1 MSASER
7 VVQSILYE
15 VGCILIGCLFRM
27 MDSLLY

>member
-15 VGCILIGCLFRM
+15 VGCILIGCLVMLFVPH
-27 MDSLLY
+27 DG